1 MPAASS
7 AERALAVPAAARVA
21 MVVIGWIP
29 FAHLLLVAG
38 PLGLAI
44 ARRDGRLAVLAVAVL
59 YLLPPLAVRALLAA
73 RAMPIGRVE
82 LASGDY
88 LRWWTTAQ
96 WQVIFARLPWLE
108 ELLRLVPGLYS
119 AWLRLWG
126 ARVGS
131 LVYWSPGVAIL
142 DRPLV
147 HIGDRVAFGMGVRLN
162 PHVIAPLRSGRGALF
177 VAPISIGHDVLVGGY
192 SLLMAGCQVADGEM
206 TPPLRTIHP
215 YSRLEAGRRTRRAD
229 IPDLD
234 DVDVP

>member
-1 MPAASS
+1 MPAESS
-7 AERALAVPAAARVA
+7 AERAFAVPAAARAA

-29 FAHLLLVAG
+29 FAHVLLVAA
-38 PLGLAI
+38 PIGLAI
-44 ARRDGRLAVLAVAVL
+44 ARRDGRLAALAVAVL

-73 RAMPIGRVE
+73 RPMPIGRVE
-82 LASGDY
+82 LASGGY
-88 LRWWTTAQ
+88 LRWWATAQ
-96 WQVIFARLPWLE
+96 CQVIFARLPWLE

-234 DVDVP
+234 DVDGP

>member
-1 MPAASS
+1 MPAESS
-7 AERALAVPAAARVA
+7 AERAFAVPAAARVA

-29 FAHLLLVAG
+29 FAHVLLVAG

-44 ARRDGRLAVLAVAVL
+44 VRRDGRLAVLAAAVL

-73 RAMPIGRVE
+73 RPMPIGRVE

-88 LRWWTTAQ
+88 LRWWATAQ

-162 PHVIAPLRSGRGALF
+162 PHVIAPLHSGRGALF

-234 DVDVP
+234 DVDGP

>member
-1 MPAASS
+1 MPAESS
-7 AERALAVPAAARVA
+7 AERAFAVPAAARAA

-29 FAHLLLVAG
+29 FAHALLVAV

-44 ARRDGRLAVLAVAVL
+44 ARRDGRLAVLAVALL

-73 RAMPIGRVE
+73 RPMPIGRVE

-147 HIGDRVAFGMGVRLN
+147 RIGDRVAFGMGVRIN
-162 PHVIAPLRSGRGALF
+162 PHVIAPLSSGRAALF
-177 VAPISIGHDVLVGGY
+177 VAPVAIGHEALVGGY
-192 SLLMAGCQVADGEM
+192 SLLMAGCEIADREM

-215 YSRLEAGRRTRRAD
+215 YSRLDGGRRTRRAD
-229 IPDLD
+229 APDLD
-234 DVDVP
+234 DADAS